1 MFLYLNFFFFTIY
14 ISSVHKIVFLKSR
27 VGTRPLGSLST
38 ALLRFAYGGWGGAA
52 PSTLCP
58 LGAEV
63 EAVAPGARLAHLLA
77 RFSHSLNDC
86 VDRVKGCTDKWA
98 TVLL

>member
-38 ALLRFAYGGWGGAA
+38 ALLRFAYGGWGGG
-52 PSTLCP
+52 TLHPVSSGGRSGGC
-58 LGAEV
+58 G
-63 EAVAPGARLAHLLA
+63 PG
-77 RFSHSLNDC
+77 
-86 VDRVKGCTDKWA
+86 G
-98 TVLL
+98 